1 MKEIKLQKDVILKG
15 KFYLKSGAVL
25 EESTTFK
32 SDEDSYDDV
41 NEVINEIRNKT
52 DIVDVVSD
60 EVAVVDEFGDEWSF
74 IGDGY
79 KVNDNVTLV
88 IHNNTTMNTIADDKI
103 IDIK

>member
-41 NEVINEIRNKT
+41 NEVINEIIDTSKGAFRT
-52 DIVDVVSD
+52 GDLFVIW
-60 EVAVVDEFGDEWSF
+60 FGDAV
-74 IGDGY
+74 IRGD
-79 KVNDNVTLV
+79 DLSAF
-88 IHNNTTMNTIADDKI
+88 HFDI
-103 IDIK
+103 IEK

>member
-41 NEVINEIRNKT
+41 NEVINEIIDTSKGAFRT
-52 DIVDVVSD
+52 GDSFVIW
-60 EVAVVDEFGDEWSF
+60 FGDAV
-74 IGDGY
+74 IRGD
-79 KVNDNVTLV
+79 DLSAF
-88 IHNNTTMNTIADDKI
+88 HFDI
-103 IDIK
+103 IEK